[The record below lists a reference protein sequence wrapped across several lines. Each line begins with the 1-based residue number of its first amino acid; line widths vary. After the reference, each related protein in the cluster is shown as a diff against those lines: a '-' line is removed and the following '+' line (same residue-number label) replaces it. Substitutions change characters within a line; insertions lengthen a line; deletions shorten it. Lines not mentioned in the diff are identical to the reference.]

1 MLLAIGILLVIGWV
15 TGFLVFH
22 VTSFAI
28 HVLLVFAVIA
38 IVMHLMR
45 EEKRRPEQLRSGWR
59 WRRATG
65 RRRWA

>member
-45 EEKRRPEQLRSGWR
+45 
-59 WRRATG
+59 G
-65 RRRWA
+65 RNAA